1 MKADIFATSSK
12 YKFSLHNFN
21 TFLDTYI
28 EIHLNSRVE
37 VIKRCFSDTRS
48 EKKMFFQIFTC
59 YLTTA
64 LYPNNQLILIFYFLA

>member
-37 VIKRCFSDTRS
+37 VKKRCFSDTRS
-48 EKKMFFQIFTC
+48 EKKMFFSDIYMLSNHCFI
-59 YLTTA
+59 
-64 LYPNNQLILIFYFLA
+64 PK

>member
-28 EIHLNSRVE
+28 EIHLYSRVE
-37 VIKRCFSDTRS
+37 VKKRCFF
-48 EKKMFFQIFTC
+48 KIFTC

-64 LYPNNQLILIFYFLA
+64 LYPNNQLILIFLFSGITKQAS

>member
-37 VIKRCFSDTRS
+37 VKKKDVFSDIYMLS
-48 EKKMFFQIFTC
+48 NHCFIPK
-59 YLTTA
+59 
-64 LYPNNQLILIFYFLA
+64 

>member
-37 VIKRCFSDTRS
+37 VKKRCFFR
-48 EKKMFFQIFTC
+48 
-59 YLTTA
+59 YLHV
-64 LYPNNQLILIFYFLA
+64 I